1 MDIYS
6 VNENAGQAT
15 VTAQLSASSDATVT
29 VTYATSNGT
38 ASAGSDYTAR
48 SGTLTFEPGQTSKTF
63 TIPIANDTSDEPN
76 ETVSLTLTSPSNAA
90 LGTPSSATLTIID
103 DDGRP
108 VPSQYT
114 IYIPMVMRP

>member
-1 MDIYS
+1 MILEVYHHMGMFS
-6 VNENAGQAT
+6 FRES
-15 VTAQLSASSDATVT
+15 LRASSDATVT

-103 DDGRP
+103 DDGGP